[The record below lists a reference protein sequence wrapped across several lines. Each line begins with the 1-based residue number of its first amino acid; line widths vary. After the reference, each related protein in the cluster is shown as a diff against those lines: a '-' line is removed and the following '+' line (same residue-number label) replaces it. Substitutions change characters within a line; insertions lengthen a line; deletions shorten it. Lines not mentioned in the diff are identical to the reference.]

1 MCRDRAEWELKRS
14 TVLQKSVDISC
25 GQIFHIVENTLASV
39 VRTDK
44 PGSPTERHL
53 ITGFSRPLT
62 GEGQMTISA
71 TSVADFPVATVT
83 VWPLKTET
91 KT

>member
-1 MCRDRAEWELKRS
+1 M
-14 TVLQKSVDISC
+14 
-25 GQIFHIVENTLASV
+25 
-39 VRTDK
+39 
-44 PGSPTERHL
+44 
-53 ITGFSRPLT
+53 TGFSRPLT